1 MTLSSVTLDPV
12 RDALLVIDVQPDFMP
27 GGPLAVEEGEQ
38 IVEPIAQLIPRFNTV
53 VATQDWHPRNHR
65 SFASSHPG
73 KKPHDEIPVHGAQQ
87 TLWPDHCIQGTAGA
101 ALHRALPLDA
111 LSMILRKGANPSI
124 DSYSAFRE
132 NYGPDA
138 KRAPTGLAGF
148 LRERG
153 IWRVFVVGLA
163 RDFCV
168 RWTAEDSVAAGF
180 KTVVIEDLTRSV
192 FPARASETSQV
203 FERSGVRVV
212 RSAGDA
218 GREDQHK

>member
-1 MTLSSVTLDPV
+1 MSTASVTLDPV

-27 GGPLAVEEGEQ
+27 GGALAVEGGDE
-38 IVEPIAQLIPRFNTV
+38 IVGPIAQIVPRFNTV
-53 VATQDWHPRNHR
+53 VATQDWHPRGHR
-65 SFASSHPG
+65 SFASSHG
-73 KKPHDEIPVHGAQQ
+73 KKPYDEIPVHGAQQ

-101 ALHRALPLDA
+101 ALHRDLPLENVS
-111 LSMILRKGANPSI
+111 LILRKGANPSV

-168 RWTAEDSVAAGF
+168 RWTAEDAVAAGF

-192 FPARASETSQV
+192 FPARASDTSLA
-203 FERSGVRVV
+203 FERTGVKTVK
-212 RSAGDA
+212 SL
-218 GREDQHK
+218 

>member
-1 MTLSSVTLDPV
+1 MTLASVTLDPV
-12 RDALLVIDVQPDFMP
+12 RDALLVIDLQPDFMP
-27 GGPLAVEEGEQ
+27 GGPLAVEDGDA
-38 IVEPIAQLIPRFNTV
+38 IVTPIAQLIPRFNTV
-53 VATQDWHPRNHR
+53 VATQDWHPRGHR
-65 SFASSHPG
+65 SFASSHG
-73 KKPHDEIPVHGAQQ
+73 KQAYDEIPVHGAQQ

-101 ALHRALPLDA
+101 ALHRELPQDA
-111 LSMILRKGANPSI
+111 FTMVLRKGANPSV

-138 KRAPTGLAGF
+138 KRAPTGLGGF

-168 RWTAEDSVAAGF
+168 RWTAEDAVAAGF
-180 KTVVIEDLTRSV
+180 KAVVIDDLTRSV

-203 FERSGVRVV
+203 FERAGVKVS
-212 RSAGDA
+212 RSL
-218 GREDQHK
+218 

>member
-1 MTLSSVTLDPV
+1 MTLSAVTLDPV
-12 RDALLVIDVQPDFMP
+12 RDALLVIDLQPDFMP
-27 GGPLAVEEGEQ
+27 GGALAVEGGDQ
-38 IVEPIAQLIPRFNTV
+38 IVEPIAQLVPRFMTV
-53 VATQDWHPRNHR
+53 VATQDWHPRGHR

-73 KKPHDEIPVHGAQQ
+73 KRPYEDVPVHGAQQ

-101 ALHRALPLDA
+101 ALHKGLPQDA
-111 LSMILRKGANPSI
+111 LSLILRKGAHPNV

-132 NYGPDA
+132 NHGPDA

-168 RWTAEDSVAAGF
+168 RWTAEDAVAAGF
-180 KTVVIEDLTRSV
+180 KTVVIDDLTRSV

-203 FERSGVRVV
+203 FERAGVKVL
-212 RSAGDA
+212 RSL
-218 GREDQHK
+218 